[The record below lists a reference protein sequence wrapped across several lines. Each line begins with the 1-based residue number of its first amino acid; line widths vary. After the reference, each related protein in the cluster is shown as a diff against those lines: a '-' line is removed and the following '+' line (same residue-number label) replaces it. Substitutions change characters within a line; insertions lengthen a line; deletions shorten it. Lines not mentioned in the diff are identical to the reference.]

1 MVNRNRIHVILP
13 ALERVKGESAMAQT
27 QLVDLR
33 DLQFVL
39 FEMLRVEGLR
49 SFPRYASLDRDL
61 MEDTVDLARRIS
73 LEEWYPVD
81 GMADEDGLLFD
92 PTDGTVKA
100 PPYVH
105 GPYRTMVD
113 AGFIAMS
120 DRDGPEG
127 LPMSVSIA
135 CKELFCA
142 ASAPLAF
149 LTLLTGSAAGLIR
162 RFGTEEQKRLFLD
175 RMLSGAWGGTMC
187 LTEPGAGSDVG
198 RVSTRASSGPDGTY
212 RITGR
217 KLFISAGEHDLT
229 ENIIHLV
236 LARTEDAP
244 PGTRGLSLF
253 IVPKFLVGADGALGQ
268 RNGVLCTGIEK
279 KMGFHAGPTCALSF
293 GDETPCTGYLLGG
306 VGQGMRI
313 MFQMMNE
320 ERIFCGL
327 QGLASSSAAYHH
339 ALSYARERLQGAHY
353 SQFLDPAA
361 PAVPIVEHPDV
372 RRMLLWM
379 KAYVEG
385 MRMFTYFL
393 AWNIDLGECA
403 DGDAARQAQAMVE
416 LLTPLCKAGNTDMV
430 WLVTAEAIQVFGGY
444 GFCRDYPVERLAR
457 SCKVLSIVEGTN
469 GIQSLDVVLRKILLN
484 PGQYNYSIFRERLL
498 ETVASARGVVDAP
511 CVDIVAE
518 GLEKMDEVISLLGGH
533 LAAGRMED
541 LLMLATPAQ
550 QAMFLLALAWMHLW
564 SLTLAL
570 PKVEGG
576 TAEEGDEVAFYR
588 GKVEASRYFL
598 RSEFPKFFGRTRV
611 ILGT

>member
-1 MVNRNRIHVILP
+1 
-13 ALERVKGESAMAQT
+13 
-27 QLVDLR
+27 
-33 DLQFVL
+33 
-39 FEMLRVEGLR
+39 
-49 SFPRYASLDRDL
+49 
-61 MEDTVDLARRIS
+61 
-73 LEEWYPVD
+73 
-81 GMADEDGLLFD
+81 
-92 PTDGTVKA
+92 
-100 PPYVH
+100 
-105 GPYRTMVD
+105 
-113 AGFIAMS
+113 
-120 DRDGPEG
+120 
-127 LPMSVSIA
+127 
-135 CKELFCA
+135 
-142 ASAPLAF
+142 
-149 LTLLTGSAAGLIR
+149 
-162 RFGTEEQKRLFLD
+162 
-175 RMLSGAWGGTMC
+175 
-187 LTEPGAGSDVG
+187 
-198 RVSTRASSGPDGTY
+198 
-212 RITGR
+212 
-217 KLFISAGEHDLT
+217 
-229 ENIIHLV
+229 
-236 LARTEDAP
+236 
-244 PGTRGLSLF
+244 
-253 IVPKFLVGADGALGQ
+253 
-268 RNGVLCTGIEK
+268 
-279 KMGFHAGPTCALSF
+279 
-293 GDETPCTGYLLGG
+293 
-306 VGQGMRI
+306 
-313 MFQMMNE
+313 
-320 ERIFCGL
+320 
-327 QGLASSSAAYHH
+327 
-339 ALSYARERLQGAHY
+339 
-353 SQFLDPAA
+353 
-361 PAVPIVEHPDV
+361 
-372 RRMLLWM
+372 MLLWM